1 MNMTFY
7 RSNGRGN
14 AKNCIYPKKCVVD
27 NEDDCL
33 EVMAF
38 DHVCGNLRISAGAER
53 ISFPPMWKS
62 WTATMTIP
70 MIRQIGFTR
79 SDLER
84 LIGKDV
90 AFFAVPSRNNGK
102 SKDGKAARPRFHVY
116 FPHDPIIDREAWR
129 GTETGNP
136 AEIPLFSTPM
146 L

>member
-38 DHVCGNLRISAGAER
+38 DHVR

-79 SDLER
+79 A
-84 LIGKDV
+84 IWNV
-90 AFFAVPSRNNGK
+90 
-102 SKDGKAARPRFHVY
+102 
-116 FPHDPIIDREAWR
+116 
-129 GTETGNP
+129 
-136 AEIPLFSTPM
+136 
-146 L
+146 

>member
-38 DHVCGNLRISAGAER
+38 DHVCGKFADFRRSGENFLSSDVEVMDCDNDHSDDPADWIY
-53 ISFPPMWKS
+53 P
-62 WTATMTIP
+62 
-70 MIRQIGFTR
+70 

-102 SKDGKAARPRFHVY
+102 SKDGKAARPGSSLATPQRKY
-116 FPHDPIIDREAWR
+116 CGMKARSP
-129 GTETGNP
+129 
-136 AEIPLFSTPM
+136 STV

>member
-38 DHVCGNLRISAGAER
+38 DHVCGKFADFRRSGENFLSSDVEVMDCDNDHSDDPADWIY
-53 ISFPPMWKS
+53 P
-62 WTATMTIP
+62 
-70 MIRQIGFTR
+70 

-84 LIGKDV
+84 LIG
-90 AFFAVPSRNNGK
+90 RM
-102 SKDGKAARPRFHVY
+102 
-116 FPHDPIIDREAWR
+116 W
-129 GTETGNP
+129 
-136 AEIPLFSTPM
+136 LFSLCRAATMESQRMGKLHGPGSM
-146 L
+146 CTSPTIRSLTVRPVRH